1 MTIEYAGAVDVDP
14 PYCGSDVAFIGDTTE
29 WVGSRDGSRLR
40 PRPGADPDE
49 VAERLRALLE
59 SDEDRRL
66 DGVVAAY
73 DDETG
78 EMVAISVRNGKV
90 TRRTLRKPRT
100 VVHRD
105 NVIDLASRRRSLSRS
120 ISTPIA

>member
-1 MTIEYAGAVDVDP
+1 MGMEYAGAVDVDP
-14 PYCGSDVAFIGDTTE
+14 PYCGSDVAFISDNTE
-29 WVGSRDGSRLR
+29 WVGSRDGARLR

-49 VAERLRALLE
+49 AAERLRSLLE
-59 SDEDRRL
+59 LDDHRL

-78 EMVAISVRNGKV
+78 VMLAISVRNGKV
-90 TRRTLRKPRT
+90 TRRTLRKARA

-105 NVIDLASRRRSLSRS
+105 NVIDLASRRRSVSRA